1 MSRKSRKA
9 LRREMVRITS
19 SLDKR
24 WLEAASSQICGR
36 VGEILDRELG
46 DQIEHVLAFFAHFP
60 GEVDLSAIIAKQL
73 GRRQVYLPRIE
84 SGLSMRFFSISK
96 DWYSQLE
103 PGPFGILQPRVEGA
117 KVYSTTEGSRTAA
130 IVPGLA
136 FDREGNRLSRDR
148 GQYDVFL
155 TRPEL
160 VDTVK
165 IGVCWSLQLIPAVP
179 ADSHHVMV
187 DWLCHERDT
196 IRTAT
201 RFDENF

>member
-19 SLDKR
+19 NLDSR
-24 WLEAASSQICGR
+24 WIEAASSQICSR
-36 VGEILDRELG
+36 VNEILDREMG

-60 GEVDLSAIIAKQL
+60 GEVDLSALFARQL
-73 GRRQVYLPRIE
+73 GRRQIYLPRIE
-84 SGLSMRFFSISK
+84 SGLSMRFCSITK

-103 PGPFGILQPRVEGA
+103 EGPFGILQPRSEGA
-117 KVYSTTEGSRTAA
+117 VLYPTTEGARTAA

-136 FDREGNRLSRDR
+136 YDREGNRLGRDR

-165 IGVCWSLQLIPAVP
+165 IGVCWSLQLMPAVP

-187 DWLCHERDT
+187 DWVCHERDT
-196 IRTAT
+196 IRTAA